1 MERNAVEHKKEGH
14 KMGAYGIFIMS
25 ECGIFLIA
33 FIMAIFV
40 LKKKN
45 TAFEFSSAW
54 YKDMAEQDKKRF
66 WGVIATCAVGT
77 VMILLVPVVFRFIL

>member
-1 MERNAVEHKKEGH
+1 MEHKKEGH